1 MKKVLYFA
9 GAALAALLIYKTG
22 LAAGGMILLLAGVAI
37 YVIKSRME
45 LKALLERY
53 ATRYESIYVVSRE
66 PETDEEHFFKGG
78 DLNRLIVWAD
88 FHDVI
93 VTIRKE
99 EALLRRAGNAFFTDP
114 NLSDEN
120 RLKVIPIIFRDG
132 AFVNESWKDFKSRI
146 RETIEADRVAVHS
159 NLKEA
164 NPDWYNRF
172 ANAQNGVEWNL

>member
-22 LAAGGMILLLAGVAI
+22 LAAGGMILLLAGIAI
-37 YVIKSRME
+37 YMIKSRME

-53 ATRYESIYVVSRE
+53 ATRYENIYVVSRE
-66 PETDEEHFFKGG
+66 PETEEEHSFKG

-88 FHDVI
+88 YRDVVI
-93 VTIRKE
+93 QVRKE
-99 EALLRRAGNAFFTDP
+99 EALLRQAGNTFFTDP
-114 NLSDEN
+114 GLREDQ

-132 AFVNESWKDFKSRI
+132 AFVNESWKDFRGRI

-164 NPDWYNRF
+164 NPDWYDKF
-172 ANAQNGVEWNL
+172 ANQQNGVTWEL